1 MYPGGTKRRGE
12 DGAQNFH
19 DEANKEPGDAA
30 GGPRPRAAARRARGH
45 APKRLLVHLPAHNPA
60 HTPPPHPAPAIAPKT
75 DVGERKYGRSPAS
88 RPTAIAV
95 ATSDVSP
102 RARDSHHSVSTR
114 THVIPTKAPTT
125 PPATA
130 HGADTELLKQ

>member
-1 MYPGGTKRRGE
+1 MYPGRTKRRGE

-19 DEANKEPGDAA
+19 DEANKEPVVARVRRPVALAA
-30 GGPRPRAAARRARGH
+30 MRRNVFLSTCQPTIQPTLH
-45 APKRLLVHLPAHNPA
+45 PA
-60 HTPPPHPAPAIAPKT
+60 PAPAIAPKT
-75 DVGERKYGRSPAS
+75 DVGEPKYGRSPAS

-95 ATSDVSP
+95 ATTDVSP
-102 RARDSHHSVSTR
+102 RARDSHHSVFTR